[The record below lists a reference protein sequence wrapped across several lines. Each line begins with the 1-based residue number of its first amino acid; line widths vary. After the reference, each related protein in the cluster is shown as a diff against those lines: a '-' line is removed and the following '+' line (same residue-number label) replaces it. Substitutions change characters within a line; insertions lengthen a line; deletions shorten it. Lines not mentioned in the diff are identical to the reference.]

1 MDLTPTSS
9 TSSPP
14 SSGGCPILKAD
25 PEETASEVRPRPHFT
40 FPRASAAA
48 AVAAG
53 QMINALA
60 LQGGGTSEAVQATP
74 TSSTPMGIICA
85 HQKVHFLSKVQLIF
99 AINGFLVL
107 KNH

>member
-60 LQGGGTSEAVQATP
+60 LQGGGTSEAAQATP
-74 TSSTPMGIICA
+74 TSSTSMGTICA
-85 HQKVHFLSKVQLIF
+85 HRKFPSCQKLPF
-99 AINGFLVL
+99 AFATNGFRILY
-107 KNH
+107 